1 MLVHRLPALVA
12 LALGV
17 CVASPALA
25 DRAVITTSGEGCD
38 LTVVVHGVTDYCST
52 NAKTDIVRRGASIR
66 IVRDRPSVVSR
77 CMATKDLTFVIHD
90 LAPGTYTIS
99 YEQIPLLA
107 PARFMKLAS
116 ATVNVIGRDPDAP
129 REFANPRRLGIA
141 Q

>member
-1 MLVHRLPALVA
+1 MVMHRLLALAA

-25 DRAVITTSGEGCD
+25 DRSVITTSAQGRD

-52 NAKTDIVRRGASIR
+52 NARTDVVRRGESIR
-66 IVRDRPSVVSR
+66 IVRDRPTVVSR
-77 CMATKDLTFVIHD
+77 CMTTRDLTFVIHD
-90 LAPGTYTIS
+90 VAAGTYTVS

-116 ATVNVIGRDPDAP
+116 ATVSVQ
-129 REFANPRRLGIA
+129 E
-141 Q
+141 

>member
-1 MLVHRLPALVA
+1 MVMHRLLALAA

-25 DRAVITTSGEGCD
+25 DRSVITTTAQGRE

-52 NAKTDIVRRGASIR
+52 NARTDVVRRGESIR
-66 IVRDRPSVVSR
+66 IVRDRPTVVSR
-77 CMATKDLTFVIHD
+77 CMTTRDLTFVIHD
-90 LAPGTYTIS
+90 VAAGTYTVS

-116 ATVNVIGRDPDAP
+116 ATVSVQ
-129 REFANPRRLGIA
+129 E
-141 Q
+141 